1 MPVLHTYYPYTMV
14 AAGGDIILPVDSAIN
29 VYQLLPNGGAI
40 TLVDNLTFSSSG
52 TPKVGHEFRFLY
64 GGGVT
69 QGVFEVEFFGV
80 TLTDAQALYKQEVSC
95 YYNGTAWEVR
105 ITKDGSDG
113 NEDFDGDDIVD
124 ETITTN
130 KIADDSITLAKMANL
145 AARGYLI
152 RGGAAGAPEGFD
164 AVTSGNLVMGNGTD
178 IISQAMSGDA
188 TINGSGVIAIGA
200 GKITTTMLAF
210 TLADQLLEASLTIPT
225 ASVLA
230 LNATPLTIVS
240 APGAGKYI
248 EVVSATSSM
257 TFVSAAYATNTTLQ
271 LICTGAD
278 IAQVQDTAILLATVS
293 KNTKFKDVTSATAG
307 QTQIITNTALQ
318 VKVATGE
325 ATTGDSDLI
334 VKVLYRIV
342 TI

>member
-1 MPVLHTYYPYTMV
+1 MPRLLTYYPYTML
-14 AAGGDIILPVDSAIN
+14 AAGGDIILPVGSAIDI
-29 VYQLLPNGGAI
+29 YQLLPNGGAI

-69 QGVFEVEFFGV
+69 QGAFAVEFFGV
-80 TLTDAQALYKQEVSC
+80 ELTDDQALVKQEVSC

-105 ITKDGSDG
+105 ITKDSSDG
-113 NEDFDGDDIVD
+113 NEDILGGDIVD
-124 ETITTN
+124 ESVSTN
-130 KIADDSITLAKMANL
+130 KIADDAITLGKMAHL

-152 RGGAAGAPEGFD
+152 RGGVSGAPEGVN

-178 IISQAMSGDA
+178 VVSQAMSGDA

-200 GKITTTMLAF
+200 GKVTTAMLAF

-225 ASVLA
+225 ASVLT
-230 LNATPLTIVS
+230 LNGTPLTIVA

-248 EVVSATSSM
+248 EVVSASCTM

-278 IAQVQDTAILLATVS
+278 IAQVQDTAILISTVT

-307 QTQIITNTALQ
+307 QTQIITNAALQ
-318 VKVATGE
+318 VKIATGN
-325 ATTGDSDLI
+325 ATLGDSNLI
-334 VKVLYRIV
+334 IKCLYRIV